1 MLATVFYFG
10 FLQTTK
16 FFLKVPILVSI
27 VAQFFSTLMILL
39 FSLLLWLEIT
49 VFQIWTVIT
58 FIIFVLVA
66 LIQVLLRKVEL
77 SDTELSFRAVI
88 PFNNFKIKKVD
99 IKEIEVRKYGL
110 FIKTK
115 YRDYRLIV
123 SKRVAENAY
132 NNMTK

>member
-1 MLATVFYFG
+1 
-10 FLQTTK
+10 
-16 FFLKVPILVSI
+16 
-27 VAQFFSTLMILL
+27 MILL
-39 FSLLLWLEIT
+39 FSLLLLLEIS
-49 VFQIWTVIT
+49 VFQIVTVIT

-123 SKRVAENAY
+123 SKRFAENAY
-132 NNMTK
+132 NNMVK

>member
-1 MLATVFYFG
+1 MNKKYFY
-10 FLQTTK
+10 QP
-16 FFLKVPILVSI
+16 VIPVSI
-27 VAQFFSTLMILL
+27 FCWSFTLMILL

-99 IKEIEVRKYGL
+99 IKKIEVRKYGL

-123 SKRVAENAY
+123 SKRFAENAY
-132 NNMTK
+132 NNMVK

>member
-1 MLATVFYFG
+1 MNKKYFY
-10 FLQTTK
+10 Q
-16 FFLKVPILVSI
+16 PDIPVSI
-27 VAQFFSTLMILL
+27 SCWSFTLMILL

-99 IKEIEVRKYGL
+99 IKEIEIRKCGL

-123 SKRVAENAY
+123 SKGVAEKAY